1 MVQANRIAGVEVL
14 SKHPS
19 LATPVSRTKGII
31 AAVLAYT
38 AWGPLA
44 PIGALLL
51 TDAGPLTLN
60 VLRTGGALLLLTV
73 SMGPRTAGRAVKL
86 LTKDLR
92 LWILGVFGMG
102 LTLGAYLVSILYVEP
117 TIAALIFYLSP
128 IAVAVIARRRLHERL
143 GRLFWPT
150 VALSFI
156 GGTLAI
162 LEPSKGVTIADAVWV
177 GVLIGIVGAGA
188 WTFYT
193 VYLKHLGDQYSDNEL
208 TYSAFVSSGVAF
220 LVLAIPLEGM
230 RIDPSPDFA
239 WRLAVYIIF
248 PSFLAFQLY
257 AVAIRH
263 AGAAFTSVLLGIEL
277 AATAVFSYFL
287 TNEPFGFEKTI
298 GIALVLVAVTGF
310 LAGETGR
317 SLPTVPEQPHAKPQ
331 QDH

>member
-1 MVQANRIAGVEVL
+1 M
-14 SKHPS
+14 
-19 LATPVSRTKGII
+19 SRTKGII

-60 VLRTGGALLLLTV
+60 VLRTGGALLLLTF
-73 SMGPRTAGRAVKL
+73 SMGPRTAVRSVQL
-86 LTKDLR
+86 LAKDLR

-102 LTLGAYLVSILYVEP
+102 LTLGAYLISIIYVEP

-128 IAVAVIARRRLHERL
+128 IAVAVIARRRLREPI

-150 VALSFI
+150 VVLSFI
-156 GGTLAI
+156 GGALAI
-162 LEPSKGVTIADAVWV
+162 LEPSKGVTIADGVWL
-177 GVLIGIVGAGA
+177 GVLIGVVGAGA

-193 VYLKHLGDQYSDNEL
+193 VYLKTLGDRYTDNEL
-208 TYSAFVSSGVAF
+208 TYSAFVSSGIAF

-230 RIDPSPDFA
+230 RIQPSSDFA
-239 WRLAVYIIF
+239 WRLLVYITL

-298 GIALVLVAVTGF
+298 GVGLVLLAVTGF

-317 SLPTVPEQPHAKPQ
+317 SLPTTPEQPDSQPQ
-331 QDH
+331 Q